1 MKLRG
6 DFYLFI
12 VLISIMLFVVVWSL
26 VSMKGLEAKL
36 LPIIFSSAIL
46 ILSAIGLSRNIKAGG
61 QPDATLTEGKAVGNQ
76 ETAESWRGYLPHGVW
91 VVGFSIGIYFLGFII
106 SIPIFVLAYMKYLGR
121 RWIVAIISAVLAPV
135 VIHVAFERALEI
147 DLYKGLILT
156 WLDR

>member
-12 VLISIMLFVVVWSL
+12 VLISIMLFIIVWSL
-26 VSMKGLEAKL
+26 VAMEDLESKL

-46 ILSAIGLSRNIKAGG
+46 ILSAIGLFRNIKAGS
-61 QPDATLTEGKAVGNQ
+61 QPDATLTEGVAVENQ

-91 VVGFSIGIYFLGFII
+91 VVGFSLGIYFLGFMI
-106 SIPIFVLAYMKYLGR
+106 SIPLFVSAYMKYLGR
-121 RWIVAIISAVLAPV
+121 RWIAAIIFAVLAPV
-135 VIHVAFERALEI
+135 VIHVAFELALEI